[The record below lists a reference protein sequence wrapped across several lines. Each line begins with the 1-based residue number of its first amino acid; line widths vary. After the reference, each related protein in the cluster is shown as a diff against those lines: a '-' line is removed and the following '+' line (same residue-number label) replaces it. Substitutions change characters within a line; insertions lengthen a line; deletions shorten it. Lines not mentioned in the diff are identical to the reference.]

1 MEHIGLVGLPNSGKT
16 SLFNALTG
24 SNAQVA
30 MHPFTTTETSIAI
43 AHVPDHR
50 LDALAG
56 MSRSRKVVHAGVEI
70 ADIAGLVKGAS
81 SGEGLGN
88 RFLAGIREVDALCI
102 VLRAFNDSEIPGE
115 SDPVEALSILET
127 ELVIA
132 DLTSLETQLQRRRKA
147 LKSKRQDNITEMEIE
162 VMEEAYS
169 LLSSGTPL
177 YRSATHDPD
186 PSAAARAYRKELFLL
201 TDKPVFC
208 VVNIDEVDIGQA
220 AGGVVTGLGS
230 GTSEG
235 TGKAGGDTARQG
247 KPEDPVARV
256 RDALGGSGDVIGV
269 CVSLEAEAAQLS
281 VGERAEMLEGLG
293 LGEGALAMAARAAYS
308 MLNRWTFFTTGD
320 KESRAWSFRAGST
333 APECAGVIH
342 SDLQRGFIR
351 AEVIGWEELLEAGS
365 WQAARQAGHMSLVGK
380 DYQVQDGDVIEIRFN
395 V

>member
-30 MHPFTTTETSIAI
+30 EHPFTTTETSIAI

-56 MSRSRKVVHAGVEI
+56 MSKSRKVVHAGVEV

-102 VLRAFNDSEIPGE
+102 VLRAFNDPEIPGE
-115 SDPVEALSILET
+115 PDPVEALSILET

-147 LKSKRQDNITEMEIE
+147 LKSKKQDNITEMEIE
-162 VMEEAYS
+162 AMEEAYS

-186 PSAAARAYRKELFLL
+186 TAAAARAYRKELFLL

-208 VVNIDEVDIGQA
+208 VVNIDEADIGQA
-220 AGGVVTGLGS
+220 AGSVATGLGS
-230 GTSEG
+230 GISES
-235 TGKAGGDTARQG
+235 TGEAGDDARQG
-247 KPEDPVARV
+247 KPADPVARV
-256 RDALGGSGDVIGV
+256 RDALGGCGDVIGV

-281 VGERAEMLEGLG
+281 AGERAEMLEGLG

-320 KESRAWSFRAGST
+320 KESRAWSFQAGST

-365 WQAARQAGHMSLVGK
+365 WQAARQAGHMNLVGK
-380 DYQVQDGDVIEIRFN
+380 DYQVLDGDVIEIRFN